1 MKRQVT
7 QRRCWC
13 VNQSWLVKEAGPQ
26 RKSWGMN
33 QSWIVLKKQV
43 TQRRCWSM
51 NQSWLVKKRQA
62 PEEVLGREPELVRQ

>member
-1 MKRQVT
+1 M
-7 QRRCWC
+7 
-13 VNQSWLVKEAGPQ
+13 NQSWLVKEAGPQ